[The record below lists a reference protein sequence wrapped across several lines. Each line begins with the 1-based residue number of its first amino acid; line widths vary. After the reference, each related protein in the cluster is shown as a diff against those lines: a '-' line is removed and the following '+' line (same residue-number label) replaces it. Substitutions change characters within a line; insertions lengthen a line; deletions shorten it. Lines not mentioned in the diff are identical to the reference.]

1 MTDLQ
6 IAITAGAAI
15 VVLWIIGIN
24 IREWRALRQRLS
36 ATAVVVDEP
45 MFSVPTERLVE
56 HVVPSTISESIATL
70 RWQTPMA
77 VTRIQQELRGW
88 RHVGSKPIYFAWQ
101 RSADEMAVAEAGE
114 GSVVGLQVGVL
125 LATRSGPI
133 HAMEYSEWQE
143 ALGRIARS
151 LGAQLDIPSMNDV
164 LSKARQLDQQCA
176 AVDAQLTLAITAA
189 QVLSATAI
197 ASAAHAAGLEAR
209 GDARFAMGPLHHQRF
224 SVFPGQN
231 GNTIVLLLDAPRTRS
246 PEQAFDEMLECAQRM
261 AALLTADVTDESGR
275 LLTATD
281 IEQIRQQVVQR
292 AQALAQL
299 GITPGE
305 SIAQRLFL

>member
-36 ATAVVVDEP
+36 TTAVVVDEP
-45 MFSVPTERLVE
+45 LFSVPTERLVE
-56 HVVPSTISESIATL
+56 HVVPSPISESIATL

-246 PEQAFDEMLECAQRM
+246 PERAFDEMVECAQRM

>member
-15 VVLWIIGIN
+15 VVLWIIVVT
-24 IREWRALRQRLS
+24 IRERLALRRRLS
-36 ATAVVVDEP
+36 TTGVVVDEP
-45 MFSVPTERLVE
+45 MFAVPTERLVE
-56 HVVPSTISESIATL
+56 QVVPSPISESIATL
-70 RWQTPMA
+70 HWQTPMT

-101 RSADEMAVAEAGE
+101 RTADEAFEPDPGE
-114 GSVVGLQVGVL
+114 GSVVALQVGVL

-151 LGAQLDIPSMNDV
+151 LGAQLDLPSMNDV

-176 AVDAQLTLAITAA
+176 AVDAQLALAITAPH
-189 QVLSATAI
+189 VLSASSI

-246 PEQAFDEMLECAQRM
+246 PEQAFDEMVECARRI

-275 LLTATD
+275 RLSQAD

-299 GITPGE
+299 GIIPGE